1 MGYRFILYETTGSV
15 ATITLNRPEVLNAI
29 SPELEAELHEAL
41 DEADADR
48 SVRAII
54 LTGAGRAF
62 SAGYDLAPKDRADAP
77 TLDPS
82 GLEPAEF
89 IRRWWRNDFRHQ
101 QHLLHIWYLSKPV
114 IAAVHGWV
122 LGAGLWYALAC
133 DITIAAE
140 NAVFG
145 QPEVRH
151 AANTTFL
158 LAALAGWKAA
168 QRYALTGDHFDARE
182 AYRLGLVNEV
192 VPLAELMPRARAL
205 AERIA
210 LVPEASVRFNR
221 AVTFFGLLASGL
233 GAGLLMNVPLST
245 LVHASH
251 DAFRAALLEKLQS
264 GGLRAFLEARD
275 GPFRP
280 EPFGPRSAPQAGNE

>member
-1 MGYRFILYETTGSV
+1 MTYRYVLYEQDGPV

-29 SPELEAELHEAL
+29 SPELEAELHRAL
-41 DEADADR
+41 DEADADP
-48 SVRAII
+48 SVRAVI

-62 SAGYDLAPKDRADAP
+62 SAGYDMAPKEGADAP
-77 TLDPS
+77 TLDPT
-82 GLEPAEF
+82 GLELAEY
-89 IRRWWRNDFRHQ
+89 IRRFWVQDFRHQ
-101 QHLLHIWYLSKPV
+101 QNLLHIWYLTKPV

-122 LGAGLWYALAC
+122 LGGGLWYALAC

-151 AANTTFL
+151 GANTTFL

-168 QRYALTGDHFDARE
+168 HRYALTGDHFDAWE

-192 VPLAELMPRARAL
+192 VPVDQLMPRARAL
-205 AERIA
+205 AERIGR
-210 LVPEASVRFNR
+210 VPEASVRFNR

-251 DAFRAALLEKLQS
+251 DAFRAALLAAMER

-280 EPFGPRSAPQAGNE
+280 EPFGPRAAQAEGG

>member
-1 MGYRFILYETTGSV
+1 MTYRFVLYQKDGPV

-29 SPELEAELHEAL
+29 SPELEAELHRAL
-41 DEADADR
+41 DEADADP
-48 SVRAII
+48 SVRAVI

-62 SAGYDLAPKDRADAP
+62 SAGYDMAPNERADAP
-77 TLDPS
+77 TLDPT
-82 GLEPAEF
+82 GLELAEY
-89 IRRWWRNDFRHQ
+89 IRRFWVQDFRHQ
-101 QHLLHIWYLSKPV
+101 HNLLHIWYLTKPV

-122 LGAGLWYALAC
+122 LGGGLWYALAC

-151 AANTTFL
+151 GANTTFL

-168 QRYALTGDHFDARE
+168 HRYALTGDHFDAWE

-192 VPLAELMPRARAL
+192 VPVGQLMPRARAL

-210 LVPEASVRFNR
+210 RVPEASVRFNR
-221 AVTFFGLLASGL
+221 AVTFFGLLVSGL

-251 DAFRAALLEKLQS
+251 DAFRGALLAAMER

-280 EPFGPRSAPQAGNE
+280 EPFGPRAAQAEGG

>member
-1 MGYRFILYETTGSV
+1 MDYQYVLYEKTGPV

-29 SPELEAELHEAL
+29 SPELEAELHQAL
-41 DEADADR
+41 DEADADG
-48 SVRAII
+48 SVRAVI

-62 SAGYDLAPKDRADAP
+62 SSGYDMGPKDRPEAA
-77 TLDPS
+77 TLDPT

-89 IRRWWRNDFRHQ
+89 IRRWWQNDLRHQ
-101 QHLLHIWYLSKPV
+101 QNLLHIWYLSKPV

-122 LGAGLWYALAC
+122 LGGGLWYALAC

-158 LAALAGWKAA
+158 VAALAGWKAA
-168 QRYALTGDHFDARE
+168 QRYALTGDHFDAWE

-192 VPLAELMPRARAL
+192 VPLDALMPRAREL

-210 LVPEASVRFNR
+210 RVSPASVRFNR
-221 AVTFFGLLASGL
+221 AITFLGLLASGL
-233 GAGLLMNVPLST
+233 GAGMLMNAALST

-251 DAFRAALLEKLQS
+251 DAFRAALLEALQT
-264 GGLRAFLEARD
+264 GGLKAFLEARD

-280 EPFGPRSAPQAGNE
+280 EPFGPRSAPPAGER

>member
-1 MGYRFILYETTGSV
+1 MTYRFVLYQKDGPV

-29 SPELEAELHEAL
+29 SPELEAELHRAL
-41 DEADADR
+41 DEADADP
-48 SVRAII
+48 SVRAVI

-62 SAGYDLAPKDRADAP
+62 SAGYDMAPKERADAP
-77 TLDPS
+77 TLDPT
-82 GLEPAEF
+82 GLELAEY
-89 IRRWWRNDFRHQ
+89 IRRFWVQDFRHQ
-101 QHLLHIWYLSKPV
+101 HNLLHIWYLTKPV

-122 LGAGLWYALAC
+122 LGGGLWYALAC

-151 AANTTFL
+151 GANTTFL

-168 QRYALTGDHFDARE
+168 HRYALTGDHFDAWE

-192 VPLAELMPRARAL
+192 VPVGQLMPRARAL

-210 LVPEASVRFNR
+210 RVPEASVRFNR
-221 AVTFFGLLASGL
+221 AVTFFGLLVSGL

-251 DAFRAALLEKLQS
+251 DAFRGALLAAMER

-280 EPFGPRSAPQAGNE
+280 EPFGPRAAQAEGG

>member
-1 MGYRFILYETTGSV
+1 VSYRQILYEADGPV

-29 SPELEAELHEAL
+29 SPELEAELHRAL
-41 DEADADR
+41 DQADADR

-62 SAGYDLAPKDRADAP
+62 SAGYDMTPKAGPDVP
-77 TLDPS
+77 TLDPT
-82 GLEPAEF
+82 GLEPAEY
-89 IRRWWRNDFRHQ
+89 IRRFWLNDLRHQ
-101 QHLLHIWYLSKPV
+101 QNLLHIWYLSKPV

-122 LGAGLWYALAC
+122 LGGGLWYALAC

-151 AANTTFL
+151 GANTTFL
-158 LAALAGWKAA
+158 VAALAGWKAA
-168 QRYALTGDHFDARE
+168 HRYALTGDHFDAWE
-182 AYRLGLVNEV
+182 AYRLGLVHEV
-192 VPLAELMPRARAL
+192 VPPDRLMPRARTV

-210 LVPEASVRFNR
+210 RVPEASVRFNR
-221 AVTFFGLLASGL
+221 AITFFGLLASGL
-233 GAGLLMNVPLST
+233 GSGLLMNAALST

-251 DAFRAALLEKLQS
+251 DASRAALLEALQG

-280 EPFGPRSAPQAGNE
+280 EPFGPKSAPPAGRE

>member
-1 MGYRFILYETTGSV
+1 MTYRYILYEKDGPV

-29 SPELEAELHEAL
+29 SPELESELHRAL
-41 DEADADR
+41 DEADADP

-54 LTGAGRAF
+54 LAGAGRAF
-62 SAGYDLAPKDRADAP
+62 SSGYDMGPKEGPDAP
-77 TLDPS
+77 TLDPT
-82 GLEPAEF
+82 GLELAEY
-89 IRRWWRNDFRHQ
+89 IRRFWVQDFRHQ
-101 QHLLHIWYLSKPV
+101 QNLLHIWYLTKPV

-122 LGAGLWYALAC
+122 LGGGLWYALAC

-151 AANTTFL
+151 GANTTFL
-158 LAALAGWKAA
+158 FAALAGWKAA
-168 QRYALTGDHFDARE
+168 HRYALTGDHFDAWE

-192 VPLAELMPRARAL
+192 VPLDQLMPRARAL
-205 AERIA
+205 AERIGR
-210 LVPEASVRFNR
+210 VPEASVRFNR
-221 AVTFFGLLASGL
+221 AVTFLGLLASGL

-251 DAFRAALLEKLQS
+251 DAVRATLLAAMER

-280 EPFGPRSAPQAGNE
+280 EPFGPRAVPAESE